1 MKGYVGDMLCDIV
14 IGNDTDGDP
23 VLLSDVPEDIQQEII
38 RKISDEL
45 YRRLAEKPDA
55 MTVAQHTQ
63 YSEESFLDL
72 CKAVA
77 EAYKRIGEG

>member
-1 MKGYVGDMLCDIV
+1 MLYDIV
-14 IGNDTDGDP
+14 IGKDADGDP
-23 VLLSDVPEDIQQEII
+23 VLLSDMPEDVQQEII

-45 YRRLAEKPDA
+45 YRRLAEKADA

-63 YSEESFLDL
+63 FSEESFLNL
-72 CKAVA
+72 CKALA

>member
-1 MKGYVGDMLCDIV
+1 MLFDIV
-14 IGNDTDGDP
+14 IGKDADGDP
-23 VLLSDVPEDIQQEII
+23 VLLSDMPEDIQREII

-63 YSEESFLDL
+63 FSEESFLNL
-72 CKAVA
+72 CKALA
-77 EAYKRIGEG
+77 ETYKRIGEG